1 MNGGT
6 SPRQRLWL
14 DPRTKI
20 LLLLLCILSAM
31 MAPSLYYE
39 LGLVVLIGL
48 FGACCGKWKYAWKGA
63 AFYGLIVLLTFW
75 IMDTMTGT
83 WRTMFI
89 AFLGLFHKVYPCG
102 MLSGIVI
109 STTKVS
115 EFLSAMNRV
124 HAPKNLVI
132 PLAVMLR
139 YIPTIQED
147 WRFIKDA
154 MRLRDVSPS
163 LKGLLTH
170 PGMTVECIYVPLMMA
185 ASKAADELS
194 IASITRGIEN
204 PKPRTCLVQ
213 IHIGLMDI
221 AAVFCFAGALAVGL
235 YGKGALG

>member
-1 MNGGT
+1 MIGGALST
-6 SPRQRLWL
+6 RGLWL

-20 LLLLLCILSAM
+20 LLLLLCIFSAM
-31 MAPSLYYE
+31 MAPSLLYE

-48 FGACCGKWKYAWKGA
+48 LGVCFGKWKYAWKGVL
-63 AFYGLIVLLTFW
+63 FYALIVLLTIW

-115 EFLSAMNRV
+115 EFLSAMNRL
-124 HAPKNLVI
+124 HAPQKLVI

-147 WRFIKDA
+147 WRLSRTQCGCGTS
-154 MRLRDVSPS
+154 RLR
-163 LKGLLTH
+163 L
-170 PGMTVECIYVPLMMA
+170 
-185 ASKAADELS
+185 
-194 IASITRGIEN
+194 RGS
-204 PKPRTCLVQ
+204 
-213 IHIGLMDI
+213 
-221 AAVFCFAGALAVGL
+221 
-235 YGKGALG
+235 